1 VYVADQGSNSISGF
15 KIGGA
20 AGTLTPLLG
29 SPFATGMQP
38 SAVVV
43 DPTSLFAYAANSNS
57 NTVSAYTLDPK
68 SGALTPLSGS
78 PFATDLIPV
87 AMAISD

>member
-1 VYVADQGSNSISGF
+1 
-15 KIGGA
+15 
-20 AGTLTPLLG
+20 
-29 SPFATGMQP
+29 
-38 SAVVV
+38 
-43 DPTSLFAYAANSNS
+43 
-57 NTVSAYTLDPK
+57 VSAYTLDPK